1 MVNWFCD
8 EANRR
13 SNCVRVKGANF
24 MMEMRWWNWM
34 GVAMLVILLVSYQ
47 PVSQFVSADTENIKW
62 IVAYVIVA
70 VLLLIKGE
78 DIYRQRIL
86 Q

>member
-70 VLLLIKGE
+70 TLLLIKGAG
-78 DIYRQRIL
+78 R
-86 Q
+86 

>member
-1 MVNWFCD
+1 
-8 EANRR
+8 
-13 SNCVRVKGANF
+13 
-24 MMEMRWWNWM
+24 MMEMRWWNWV
-34 GVAMLVILLVSYQ
+34 GVAMFVILLVSYQ

-78 DIYRQRIL
+78 DRS
-86 Q
+86 

>member
-1 MVNWFCD
+1 
-8 EANRR
+8 
-13 SNCVRVKGANF
+13 

-62 IVAYVIVA
+62 IVASVIVA

-78 DIYRQRIL
+78 DR
-86 Q
+86 